1 MCKTEKPTDI
11 EEQLTSSIHWLLNE
25 LKQTSYGTVGLEVV
39 VHDSKISRIEKKIV
53 EKLRP

>member
-11 EEQLTSSIHWLLNE
+11 EEQLTPAIHWLLEE
-25 LKQTSYGTVGLEVV
+25 LRQTTFGQVGLEVV

>member
-11 EEQLTSSIHWLLNE
+11 EGQLAPAIRWLLNE